1 MINVDSDNIFN
12 RVILNNDSLVY
23 LERKMICDDIITL
36 SRWINDFS
44 HINKWQ
50 NKSISYEDLL
60 YKTKDRDLVW
70 VLKQTH
76 IAYAVHFFYSC
87 SK

>member
-1 MINVDSDNIFN
+1 MIKINADDIFN
-12 RVILNNDSLVY
+12 RIIINNQSLHY

-36 SRWINDFS
+36 SRWINDFN

-50 NKSISYEDLL
+50 NKSLSYEELF

-76 IAYAVHFFYSC
+76 IAYAAHFFYSC